1 MSKIKDYIIK
11 KFNNIFRKNNFKMI
25 ADSSLIKSTLD
36 EKSKEKTTKIRELEA
51 TSKEYKIV
59 FEPNEK
65 IESRIKIHSFQEK
78 VNNYLDSIY
87 IKNLEKTPEEIIHNL
102 SKKEI
107 YQKIII
113 EHQEIDS
120 LIKQWQEKTK
130 KYTERDKIKLITE
143 HYSKKLQSFNKEGI
157 DNALGFLNER
167 YRNHGRSD
175 NDIELND
182 ESIKIFKLKKEY
194 EQSIKKLFV
203 YNKTDLTHITSV
215 APEKL
220 AGGVLRKSIDRAN
233 NYETERVNGVF
244 ASSSP
249 IDGNNPYIARNS
261 FGMIKLGKSV
271 YIYGNDNIKVNK
283 DSNGTKQ
290 AILKNPNYIYYIN
303 PEKFNPV
310 CNITIDPT
318 TNNPIFEF
326 SEEWISDSEIDIS
339 DHNQVRKIEQVK
351 DVTSLLKHY
360 TILCD
365 TKNQR
370 IGIQLRKFKD
380 KSEALNFFEMKIKDG
395 SIRNINQEVGIND
408 RDLSKEER

>member
-1 MSKIKDYIIK
+1 MFKIKDYIIK
-11 KFNNIFRKNNFKMI
+11 KFNNILRKNNFKMI

-59 FEPNEK
+59 FEPNEQ

-113 EHQEIDS
+113 EHPEIDS

-130 KYTERDKIKLITE
+130 KYTERDKIKVITE

-157 DNALGFLNER
+157 NNALGFLHRR

-220 AGGVLRKSIDRAN
+220 VGGVLRKSIDRAN
-233 NYETERVNGVF
+233 NYETERANGVF

-261 FGMIKLGKSV
+261 SGMIILGKSV
-271 YIYGNDNIKVNK
+271 YIYGNDNIKVTE
-283 DSNGTKQ
+283 DSNGRKQ
-290 AILKNPNYIYYIN
+290 AILKNPNYIYHIN

-339 DHNQVRKIEQVK
+339 DYNQVRKIEQVK

-365 TKNQR
+365 TKNQG